1 MELLSPNLGT
11 IFWTVL
17 TFILLILLLKKF
29 AWKPILKVLD
39 DRENRIK
46 SSLYQA
52 EQDKI
57 EAEKQLAEQKRLVE
71 KAKKESLR
79 IINESKE
86 SAEKSRKE
94 LMEQSR
100 QDAERLL
107 ERARMEIEQS
117 KETAIAEVKKYAVEL
132 SLLAAKKVIG
142 ETLQPEQQELLIKQY
157 LNELGPQQ

>member
-17 TFILLILLLKKF
+17 TFVLLILILKRL

-52 EQDKI
+52 EQDKK
-57 EAEKQLAEQKRLVE
+57 EAEIFLEEQRRLVE
-71 KAKKESLR
+71 KAKKESVR

-86 SAEKSRKE
+86 TAENARKE
-94 LMEQSR
+94 LLEQSR
-100 QDAERLL
+100 LEAERLL
-107 ERARMEIEQS
+107 VRAKQEIELS
-117 KETAIAEVKKYAVEL
+117 KDSAIAEVKNYAVEI
-132 SLLAAKKVIG
+132 SLLAAKKVVG
-142 ETLQPEQQELLIKQY
+142 ETVQKEQQELLIKQY
-157 LNELGPQQ
+157 LNELDRAK